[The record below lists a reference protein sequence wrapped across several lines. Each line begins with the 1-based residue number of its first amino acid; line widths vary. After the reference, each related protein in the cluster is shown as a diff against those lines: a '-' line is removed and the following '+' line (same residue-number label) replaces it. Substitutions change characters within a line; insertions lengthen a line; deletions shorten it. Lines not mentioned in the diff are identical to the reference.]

1 MIEVLVFLKLSG
13 KNTHACH
20 SHSSQSPE
28 ARSDDEPPE
37 ACSDVGTHVLTRVLV
52 FLELSGKNTQ
62 SCHSS
67 Q

>member
-1 MIEVLVFLKLSG
+1 MSRDSDSG
-13 KNTHACH
+13 IRGDPDLRHL
-20 SHSSQSPE
+20 P
-28 ARSDDEPPE
+28 DDEPPE